1 MMHNR
6 SRNPRQGATRT
17 TRTPSKPKIASL
29 DHGDC
34 VMDDALPSNVVAER
48 RISVELSTQAHDKYI
63 QLLLGSNIATTGGTL
78 IDFVVCWSNSY
89 AGIPRAKIEDVRRRR
104 TRM

>member
-48 RISVELSTQAHDKYI
+48 RISIELTTQVHDKYI
-63 QLLLGSNIATTGGTL
+63 QLFLGSNMTVIGSAL
-78 IDFVVCWSNSY
+78 IDLVVFRSNC
-89 AGIPRAKIEDVRRRR
+89 
-104 TRM
+104 